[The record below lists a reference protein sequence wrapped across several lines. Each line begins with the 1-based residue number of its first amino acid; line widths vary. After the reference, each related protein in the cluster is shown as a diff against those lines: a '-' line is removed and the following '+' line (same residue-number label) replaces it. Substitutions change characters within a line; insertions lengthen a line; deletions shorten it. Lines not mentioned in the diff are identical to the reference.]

1 MAFTPEQLIEGFR
14 SASQGGQVTELYNA
28 LRDFRLDID
37 RQKLSSM
44 SDTDLKRLWVEMGAD
59 PIRGQ
64 LSPKQR
70 RGIIEGMSDRFKKQQ
85 KIITRDIQ
93 NAQGT
98 GTFAEN
104 HRKDLQKTV
113 EKYIK
118 GAAALETA
126 GLLTKPFSGQIAP
139 LLGSAFDP
147 AKQVAAE
154 QARVLEEGAK
164 VGAVPGGPA
173 VSATPSLEPLP
184 VQLGEREAMLKR
196 YTDSGYSQ
204 AEAQQRVDE
213 LLKGRQSSG
222 TARQFYRVGGD
233 IFEAG
238 TGRHIGPTEW
248 NRDWTGRATEV
259 TAPKTEEII
268 VDPAFTSSDPAV
280 QARIKEMQKQA
291 EATGS
296 AVPVT
301 STETAPVTG
310 QTTDVTDISD
320 LPQEMQD
327 AMAGLT
333 PEQQQV
339 VLTAY
344 NALKSGDAARL
355 ADADKAL
362 SDAIKL
368 ADPYFKSQ
376 LRLAQDE
383 IQRATASTSADA
395 ASQVGKLQT
404 RVNQLNEDLTF
415 NREQLTLEEQATLAS
430 QLRQYKQDLSNLQT
444 QYTEAG
450 LAFSS
455 PRQEAERQLAEQ
467 QREVA
472 ESTRRQTMRS
482 LRNVE
487 VGTLRDVQEAGAQL
501 ADVTRKAGEQAVAIS
516 RAGEQ
521 KVGSAKLP
529 EVPGVTP
536 LGDVTGSIAEDRQ
549 NAILNLEQTLL
560 ARTAPT
566 KTV

>member
-222 TARQFYRVGGD
+222 TARQFYRVRGD
-233 IFEAG
+233 I
-238 TGRHIGPTEW
+238 
-248 NRDWTGRATEV
+248 
-259 TAPKTEEII
+259 
-268 VDPAFTSSDPAV
+268 
-280 QARIKEMQKQA
+280 
-291 EATGS
+291 
-296 AVPVT
+296 
-301 STETAPVTG
+301 
-310 QTTDVTDISD
+310 
-320 LPQEMQD
+320 
-327 AMAGLT
+327 
-333 PEQQQV
+333 
-339 VLTAY
+339 
-344 NALKSGDAARL
+344 
-355 ADADKAL
+355 
-362 SDAIKL
+362 
-368 ADPYFKSQ
+368 
-376 LRLAQDE
+376 
-383 IQRATASTSADA
+383 
-395 ASQVGKLQT
+395 
-404 RVNQLNEDLTF
+404 
-415 NREQLTLEEQATLAS
+415 
-430 QLRQYKQDLSNLQT
+430 
-444 QYTEAG
+444 
-450 LAFSS
+450 
-455 PRQEAERQLAEQ
+455 
-467 QREVA
+467 
-472 ESTRRQTMRS
+472 
-482 LRNVE
+482 
-487 VGTLRDVQEAGAQL
+487 
-501 ADVTRKAGEQAVAIS
+501 
-516 RAGEQ
+516 
-521 KVGSAKLP
+521 
-529 EVPGVTP
+529 
-536 LGDVTGSIAEDRQ
+536 
-549 NAILNLEQTLL
+549 
-560 ARTAPT
+560 
-566 KTV
+566 